1 MMLLVRRTRRQR
13 SQRCHDVLLERSQ
26 EAVEQVQN
34 VVVYFDGKNDSQ
46 VTLLYQLRLKVLQLV
61 RLVVPLDEGEES
73 LAVPPLRKALLYS
86 LQVLDLQ
93 WQLDEC
99 LVQDVVHYLLLVS
112 VLDDSVRW
120 RSKQLLWQL

>member
-1 MMLLVRRTRRQR
+1 
-13 SQRCHDVLLERSQ
+13 
-26 EAVEQVQN
+26 VEQVQN

-99 LVQDVVHYLLLVS
+99 LVQDVVHYLLLVG

>member
-1 MMLLVRRTRRQR
+1 
-13 SQRCHDVLLERSQ
+13 
-26 EAVEQVQN
+26 
-34 VVVYFDGKNDSQ
+34 
-46 VTLLYQLRLKVLQLV
+46 
-61 RLVVPLDEGEES
+61 
-73 LAVPPLRKALLYS
+73 VPPLRKALLYS